1 MSERQSM
8 PASRVQSV
16 IGRGQ
21 FLPLRL
27 SRSTLFTDL
36 EITRILHEGNLLQPP
51 PRCRSHSLAA
61 AVETPSAGV
70 SMVRNVYDTRILVP
84 PGASVMYFHP
94 GMNEYLVFNPATV
107 DRTENIT
114 TTRGDRRDM
123 NVLEKGMEIMA
134 SIWRRMRE
142 FGKRLGHQDEIAIVE
157 MQNNDSF
164 TTVAVSITSTSL
176 NPLKFAFTKF
186 FNRWFPESWWGSR
199 TDSMLLRFSMIVL
212 AKS

>member
-1 MSERQSM
+1 
-8 PASRVQSV
+8 
-16 IGRGQ
+16 
-21 FLPLRL
+21 
-27 SRSTLFTDL
+27 
-36 EITRILHEGNLLQPP
+36 
-51 PRCRSHSLAA
+51 
-61 AVETPSAGV
+61 
-70 SMVRNVYDTRILVP
+70 MVRNVYDTRILVP

-94 GMNEYLVFNPATV
+94 GMDEYLVFNPATV

-176 NPLKFAFTKF
+176 VCVLTPGGLF
-186 FNRWFPESWWGSR
+186 
-199 TDSMLLRFSMIVL
+199 LLRWEKANIVVGV
-212 AKS
+212 